1 MIKKF
6 FLNLL
11 SSFLGAWIA
20 IVLSGAVIVL
30 IVMACLG
37 KFALSEGGPN
47 VSVKDDTILVLDL
60 DGEIEETESAK
71 QLDYAM
77 LMGGEVEKPQTLLSL
92 VTALD
97 EALEDPRVKAVYVK
111 CGMLSAP
118 PATVHALHEALA
130 AYKKKTGNPVIAYGD
145 VMLQSTLYIASC
157 ADSIF
162 LNPQGALQLQ
172 GIGGT
177 SLYFKDLFD
186 KIGVEWQM
194 AKVGTYKSA
203 VEPYTANEMSE
214 PARRQL
220 MELYQGIWKTI
231 RKGIA
236 DGRKVR
242 EAYIDSLTNQLILTS
257 SAEEVVK
264 TGLVSATAYER
275 QMDDKLGAVIN
286 ADPDDINFID
296 AQAFGSVG
304 NMVPVKGDHIAVLYA
319 TGEIQ
324 ENSRTGIDCY
334 KLVPVICELADD
346 DDVQGLVLRVNSPG
360 GSVFG
365 SQQISDALSY
375 FQSKGKPV
383 VVSMGDYAA
392 SGGYWISCESDY
404 IFADP
409 LTITGSIGIFG
420 LVPNGQKLLRNIGV
434 TPQQVSTN
442 PDANLGI
449 PVVPLT
455 PVQMAA
461 LQRSIDRGYRQFITK
476 VSKGRDIPVANVD
489 SIAQGRVWIASTA
502 KQLGLVDEL
511 GSLQKAIQHCGKLA
525 DMKADDI
532 QVGYYPDLEPSIWD
546 FIPTAGNGS
555 VLSTALQRA
564 LGRQASPLLVTYLQ
578 DLLKRNHRQALL
590 PACFRVRI

>member
-1 MIKKF
+1 
-6 FLNLL
+6 
-11 SSFLGAWIA
+11 
-20 IVLSGAVIVL
+20 
-30 IVMACLG
+30 
-37 KFALSEGGPN
+37 
-47 VSVKDDTILVLDL
+47 
-60 DGEIEETESAK
+60 
-71 QLDYAM
+71 
-77 LMGGEVEKPQTLLSL
+77 
-92 VTALD
+92 
-97 EALEDPRVKAVYVK
+97 
-111 CGMLSAP
+111 
-118 PATVHALHEALA
+118 
-130 AYKKKTGNPVIAYGD
+130 
-145 VMLQSTLYIASC
+145 
-157 ADSIF
+157 
-162 LNPQGALQLQ
+162 
-172 GIGGT
+172 
-177 SLYFKDLFD
+177 
-186 KIGVEWQM
+186 
-194 AKVGTYKSA
+194 
-203 VEPYTANEMSE
+203 
-214 PARRQL
+214 
-220 MELYQGIWKTI
+220 
-231 RKGIA
+231 
-236 DGRKVR
+236 
-242 EAYIDSLTNQLILTS
+242 
-257 SAEEVVK
+257 
-264 TGLVSATAYER
+264 
-275 QMDDKLGAVIN
+275 
-286 ADPDDINFID
+286 
-296 AQAFGSVG
+296 
-304 NMVPVKGDHIAVLYA
+304 
-319 TGEIQ
+319 
-324 ENSRTGIDCY
+324 
-334 KLVPVICELADD
+334 
-346 DDVQGLVLRVNSPG
+346 
-360 GSVFG
+360 
-365 SQQISDALSY
+365 
-375 FQSKGKPV
+375 
-383 VVSMGDYAA
+383 MGDYAA